1 MKLHSLVAAA
11 ALAACMAAQ
20 AQGVVIGGQL
30 SIAQPNVVQRSGPED
45 AFLRVQTAGGG
56 VTLMAVEYDGSITL
70 NYGATIA
77 FSQETARAFRRA
89 GPVRYFIPVY
99 VGDELVLMPL
109 YALPRKSEEEAAE

>member
-11 ALAACMAAQ
+11 ALAASVAV
-20 AQGVVIGGQL
+20 QGQGIVVGGQL

-70 NYGATIA
+70 NYGATIS
-77 FSQETARAFRRA
+77 FSQETARTFRRA

-99 VGDELVLMPL
+99 VGDELVLLPL
-109 YALPRKSEEEAAE
+109 YGVLKPREGEEQ